1 MPTTMHTVLDLPHL
15 RLSLFAGAAGLDRA
29 VSWAHASDLDS
40 PWDWMAGGE
49 LLMRNG
55 CTLPESG
62 AGQAGLVERCAV
74 AGASGILIGED
85 PETPAL
91 TDDFAAAADRHG
103 LTVLTASYSVS
114 FVAVARAVADA
125 NTGEASARFGQ
136 IEKIYGALRD
146 SLVDRAGDSPTAR
159 LGRDLGCR
167 LLLLD
172 TATAHPVDPE
182 GAAPEPALRQAL
194 LTAVSDHNGR
204 IPGVLH
210 VPYTRPVPGGGGT
223 PGTTGEAAAAA
234 EAGQASG
241 AGSTSGPGRASGAGE
256 ASGAGRAPGAGKA
269 PGAAGTSGAGRAS
282 GAGETPGAGKARGT
296 AGTPGAGRA
305 PATGETPGA
314 GKAPS
319 TAGTP
324 ATGRPSA
331 TGETPGAGPAP
342 SPAGTPGAGRAPAP
356 APAPAPGET
365 SGTRPAPAPASP
377 PGIANPRTTTVL
389 AVEVPAEEP
398 TVLVAVELPGLD
410 TSLLHHLAT
419 AAAVETAR
427 QGMLREHER
436 RLGSELLAQLLDA
449 RVDPGAAREELAAH
463 RLPAEDLVVLAVSQ
477 ENVAEQRDLHLAL
490 SRRRVPHLL
499 LNRSDLLLALLTD
512 RPGDVAAVQQRLGPD
527 TPIGLSGTTAL
538 ERISDARDE
547 AVWSLALARTSS
559 GGLVRYGDETGFT
572 VLRSHAEARAIADRV
587 LGPLTGYDRANGTD
601 LLGTLRSFLVNRRSW
616 QRTAAALNVH
626 KQTVMYRIQRVEELT
641 GRRLAE
647 TADITELW
655 IAYQAHALLRGE
667 VLR

>member
-1 MPTTMHTVLDLPHL
+1 MPTTLHTVLDLPHL
-15 RLSLFAGAAGLDRA
+15 RLSLFAGAAGLDRP

-55 CTLPESG
+55 CTLPVSG
-62 AGQAGLVERCAV
+62 AAQAALVERCAV

-91 TDDFAAAADRHG
+91 TGALAAAADRHG
-103 LTVLTASYSVS
+103 LAVLTAAYSVS

-146 SLVDRAGDSPTAR
+146 SLGDRTGDSPTAR

-172 TATAHPVDPE
+172 TATAHPVDPAAE
-182 GAAPEPALRQAL
+182 APEPALRQAL
-194 LTAVSDHNGR
+194 LTAVHDHDGR

-210 VPYTRPVPGGGGT
+210 VPFTEG
-223 PGTTGEAAAAA
+223 
-234 EAGQASG
+234 
-241 AGSTSGPGRASGAGE
+241 
-256 ASGAGRAPGAGKA
+256 
-269 PGAAGTSGAGRAS
+269 
-282 GAGETPGAGKARGT
+282 
-296 AGTPGAGRA
+296 
-305 PATGETPGA
+305 
-314 GKAPS
+314 
-319 TAGTP
+319 
-324 ATGRPSA
+324 
-331 TGETPGAGPAP
+331 
-342 SPAGTPGAGRAPAP
+342 
-356 APAPAPGET
+356 
-365 SGTRPAPAPASP
+365 
-377 PGIANPRTTTVL
+377 TTVL

-398 TVLVAVELPGLD
+398 TVLVAVEPPGGD

-463 RLPAEDLVVLAVSQ
+463 RLPAEDLVVLAVPQ
-477 ENVAEQRDLHLAL
+477 EDVADQRDLHLAL

-499 LNRSDLLLALLTD
+499 LNRSDLLLALLAD
-512 RPGDVAAVQQRLGPD
+512 RPGEVAAVHQRLGPG
-527 TPIGLSGTTAL
+527 TPVGLSGRCAL

-547 AVWSLALARTSS
+547 AVWSLALARTSA

-572 VLRSHAEARAIADRV
+572 VLRSHAEARAVVDRV
-587 LGPLTGYDRANGTD
+587 LGPLTAYDRANGTE
-601 LLGTLRSFLVNRRSW
+601 LLGTLRAFLVNRRSW
-616 QRTAAALNVH
+616 QRTAAALNIH
-626 KQTVMYRIQRVEELT
+626 KQTVMYRVQRVEELT

-655 IAYQAHALLRGE
+655 IAFQAHALLRGE